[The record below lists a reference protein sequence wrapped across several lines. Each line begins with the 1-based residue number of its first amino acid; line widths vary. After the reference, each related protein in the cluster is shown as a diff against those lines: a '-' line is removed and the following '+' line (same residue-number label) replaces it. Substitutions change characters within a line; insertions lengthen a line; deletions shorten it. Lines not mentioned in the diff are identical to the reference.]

1 MIWKLPKENRMPT
14 PSKEQVLEALR
25 EVYDP
30 EIPINVVD
38 LGMIYDIIIEGDKVS
53 VKMSLTAPGCPLA
66 GSITDDVKSHLLRV
80 DGVQEA
86 DVQLVWDP
94 PWTPERIDREAL
106 NRLFDQRKPAQEPV
120 L

>member
-1 MIWKLPKENRMPT
+1 MIWKLPKENQMPT

-38 LGMIYDIIIEGDKVS
+38 LGMIYDLIIEGNKVL

-66 GSITDDVKSHLLRV
+66 GSITDDVKRHLLQV
-80 DGVQEA
+80 DGVGEA

-94 PWTPERIDREAL
+94 PWTPERIDRDAL
-106 NRLFDQRKPAQEPV
+106 NRLFNQRQPAAEP
-120 L
+120 LP